1 MPGPIPNRPEDQS
14 RERDANRGDRLPI
27 SKGTLRPVEDVW
39 APDEEWSPMVQELY
53 LSAAES
59 GQSDFY
65 QKSDWML
72 WYSLCEDLN
81 YYKRMGKRSGQ
92 MLQTIYSSMT
102 ELLVTEGARRKA
114 RIILTDPEPEE
125 DDAAVLALADYR
137 SELGMEDDG

>member
-1 MPGPIPNRPEDQS
+1 MPGPMRNRPEDLS
-14 RERDANRGDRLPI
+14 RGRDAERGDRAPI
-27 SKGTLRPVEDVW
+27 GKGTLRPVENVP
-39 APDEEWSPMVQELY
+39 APGEDWCELAKELY

-59 GQSDFY
+59 GQADFY

-72 WYSLCEDLN
+72 WWSLCEDLD

-92 MLQTIYSSMT
+92 MLQTIYSTMT

-114 RIILTDPEPEE
+114 NVILTDPEPEE

-137 SELGMEDDG
+137 SELGMEDEG